1 MLPGQPAARHP
12 QGCWIVEPWPHRSYN
27 PLCSFPFAAMADDAT
42 AVSPPVDG
50 AEAVDVRTEPKVD
63 SGKRFSRDS
72 SGSSRD
78 RAIAG
83 AVLLSV
89 LLGFLLLMA
98 LTTAMFHAFRH
109 IAVTPEGLLA
119 TPSDETL
126 AGVGQAVDHCGLA
139 DFPKLSAEDLR
150 RVQDVAFSFNGAF
163 HFYRVASIHQT
174 SGGAVRIEAEDGTR
188 LLVQDDRILFERPWL
203 PKEAA
208 STSST
213 GLSVPTGVLKI
224 IRPLTAA

>member
-1 MLPGQPAARHP
+1 
-12 QGCWIVEPWPHRSYN
+12 
-27 PLCSFPFAAMADDAT
+27 MADDAT
-42 AVSPPVDG
+42 AVSPDPVDAG

-63 SGKRFSRDS
+63 SGERFSRDS

-78 RAIAG
+78 RAMAG

-89 LLGFLLLMA
+89 LLGLLLLMA

-150 RVQDVAFSFNGAF
+150 RVQDVAFSFNGALQGF
-163 HFYRVASIHQT
+163 
-174 SGGAVRIEAEDGTR
+174 
-188 LLVQDDRILFERPWL
+188 LVIN
-203 PKEAA
+203 
-208 STSST
+208 
-213 GLSVPTGVLKI
+213 I
-224 IRPLTAA
+224 IKHLAQAPL